1 MIIYGTTIL
10 RYISRNND
18 SKGIWPSLN
27 CLKSITFCENNF
39 FLISQPNIIYWN
51 AQIVFVIVM
60 ENMRFGMLRECY
72 QLCLSTNEYW
82 RWKIVIKQ
90 FSYSWFHACNN
101 EEIVNEIFLQC
112 KKKSTMICMPCSSE
126 ALWARKNISI
136 KIKLPMKFYERLF
149 EFQW

>member
-1 MIIYGTTIL
+1 MIIL

-27 CLKSITFCENNF
+27 CLKSITFCEKKIL
-39 FLISQPNIIYWN
+39 LISQPNIIYWN

-101 EEIVNEIFLQC
+101 EEIVSEIFLHC
-112 KKKSTMICMPCSSE
+112 KKNPQWYAC
-126 ALWARKNISI
+126 LARRKLCEHAKNISI

-149 EFQW
+149 EFQ